1 MTLSQSDINLS
12 ISSAVDR
19 KIIKSIFSNILISS
33 AVLLIILIF
42 IFNTNEKSWVSTF
55 VYGYLT
61 VVTFN
66 LINAKYI
73 KEDYVKKNTS
83 GINRDFENLM
93 NNATSNPI
101 IISSKERVGSNDRH
115 SYKHS
120 SNNEFGSMDDNVDD
134 DVDSFLN
141 NTNHQHQTED

>member
-19 KIIKSIFSNILISS
+19 KIIKGIFSNILISS

-42 IFNTNEKSWVSTF
+42 IFNTNAKSWISTF

-61 VVTFN
+61 VISFN

-73 KEDYVKKNTS
+73 KDEYVKKNTS

-93 NNATSNPI
+93 NDATSNPI
-101 IISSKERVGSNDRH
+101 IISSKEKVGFNERKNNNMND
-115 SYKHS
+115 
-120 SNNEFGSMDDNVDD
+120 SMDD

-141 NTNHQHQTED
+141 NTNHSHQIED

>member
-19 KIIKSIFSNILISS
+19 KIIKGVFSNILISS

-42 IFNTNEKSWVSTF
+42 IFNTNSKSWISTF

-61 VVTFN
+61 VISFN

-73 KEDYVKKNTS
+73 KDEYVKRNTS

-101 IISSKERVGSNDRH
+101 IISNKERVGSNE
-115 SYKHS
+115 K
-120 SNNEFGSMDDNVDD
+120 NNKMYSGIDDM

>member
-19 KIIKSIFSNILISS
+19 KIIKSVFSNILISS
-33 AVLLIILIF
+33 AVLVLILIF
-42 IFNTNEKSWVSTF
+42 IFNINGKSWVSTF
-55 VYGYLT
+55 LYGYLT
-61 VVTFN
+61 VISFN

-73 KEDYVKKNTS
+73 KDGYENRNTS

-101 IISSKERVGSNDRH
+101 IISSKERIGSNEF
-115 SYKHS
+115 KK
-120 SNNEFGSMDDNVDD
+120 NTNEDMYINRDIDLNSEMD

-141 NTNHQHQTED
+141 NKNH

>member
-61 VVTFN
+61 VITFN

-73 KEDYVKKNTS
+73 KDDYIKKNTS

-101 IISSKERVGSNDRH
+101 IISSKERVGSNDNH

-120 SNNEFGSMDDNVDD
+120 NSNEYGSVNDNMDD